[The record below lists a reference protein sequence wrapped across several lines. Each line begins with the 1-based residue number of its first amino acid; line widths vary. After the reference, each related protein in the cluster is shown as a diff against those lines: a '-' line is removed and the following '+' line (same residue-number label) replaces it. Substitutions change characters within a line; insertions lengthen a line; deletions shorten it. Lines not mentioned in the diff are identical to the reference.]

1 MTTNII
7 HFADLH
13 LNEQNMEQTKPALE
27 QIVQIVKKEKPNYVV
42 FAGDMGVKRGYITPT
57 EDYILKSAFMEM
69 ADVPSVTIIAIS
81 GNHDITNRYDRVDTV
96 TGILTRS
103 TGKQIHPHII
113 VRNTIDVIQ
122 MNEIVFVTIPHPS
135 KYNLMAS
142 GEANGDIN
150 VMIADKLKEAMLGL
164 QGHLKQITK
173 PIVVV
178 GHGTIA
184 GGVSDN
190 EMLMTTDIDVT
201 IRKEWLPEA
210 QAYMWGH
217 LHKRQVIGKDT
228 PIVYAGAPAPLTFG
242 QEKHK
247 PSIEK
252 WSIKDGIATHE
263 PIPLR
268 IAHDLQ
274 TIEIG
279 ADAFKNGEPPMNV
292 LKKLISETDLKD
304 AKIRLRYEIP
314 KEKAGLIQK
323 AELTRWMK
331 ERGVF
336 ESKIVSQVVDDIS
349 IRAESIDS
357 EMSQEALL
365 SLWAGLDAER
375 KPYLTSMHKIATETD
390 VSIPSDEL
398 HKLTGTDYEITRLQA
413 KNFKPLIDVDVK
425 FDTLGKT
432 VCISGENHNG
442 KSQLAE
448 AERFALWKIIRR
460 GTSLAD
466 VVRHGA
472 TDEAKVS
479 VHFNSKGNEY
489 RVERMVNLTSSGR
502 AKGEVVFSVRTDN
515 GYKPL
520 NEGTAIETQKAIERV
535 VGSYAM
541 YRATRFGSQS
551 EIDLLCR
558 MLPSELKDTLQE
570 AINVGVYDIRKA
582 IAQKEA
588 DQIAKQNQR
597 KVNEI
602 EVLKGKVEPEQDIL
616 NDMNGLQKEKSDIEK
631 DIEHIE
637 TTADELKINVE
648 RCNQAQEQVNRK
660 IERKMQLEQNLTNE
674 DNTVIRLEKILENKD
689 KVDEGLEK
697 LQTLKRE
704 YERADK
710 DFECVFKI
718 IGTYTD
724 KQHALRFDI
733 VDTEKL
739 IRDDKLRVDTLRRD
753 QDLLRTTYDRELRQL
768 NHEAETAKSSG
779 KLVDSVPC
787 AGTDMNSQC
796 DLLTHARQSK
806 SQAEAIEKKIK
817 DLKAPNTTEHD
828 DKINATLQKVEQLTQ
843 NIAKANEK
851 IDMLDKECIEEQNK
865 YPLAEKR
872 DGIREALHAEEKKD
886 WDKIKQDLMVAE
898 EKIAQASK
906 YSKHLRDELNTLIA
920 EIRILQEQASG
931 EFTYRHELMS
941 TKQVLTTKI
950 AEKDSILD
958 KIGRATEQLN
968 NIAGWKNRLN
978 EIEDGMIETVKTI
991 TAYNL
996 YLQAVSRDGLPFLLL
1011 ERALPRF
1018 EQYANEFLCVDEGFP
1033 NALRIQIQSQK
1044 ELQSGDAKDEVVIKY
1059 VDDRG
1064 THPLGEASGWQKVA
1078 VGYALRASLAKVQA
1092 MATGAE
1098 INHCI
1103 YDEGW
1108 GACDQNNILMGKRMI
1123 QKFGEEFGKF
1133 FYITHMDTLKEIA
1146 DTTIHVNAVDGG
1158 ASIEIV

>member
-1 MTTNII
+1 MTTKII

-13 LNEQNMEQTKPALE
+13 LNEQNMEQTKPALD
-27 QIVQIVKKEKPNYVV
+27 QIVQIVKKEKPDYVV

-69 ADVPSVTIIAIS
+69 ADVPSVTIIAIP

-103 TGKQIHPHII
+103 NGQEIHPDII
-113 VRNTIDVIQ
+113 VRNAIDIIHK
-122 MNEIVFVTIPHPS
+122 NDITFVTIPFPS
-135 KYNLMAS
+135 KYNLLAS
-142 GEANGDIN
+142 GEVNGDIN
-150 VMIADKLKEAMLGL
+150 IMIADKLKEAMLGL
-164 QGHLKQITK
+164 QVTLEKTNK

-178 GHGTIA
+178 GHGTIS

-190 EMLMTTDIDVT
+190 EMLMTTDIDMI
-201 IRKEWLPEA
+201 IRREWLPKA
-210 QAYMWGH
+210 QAYLWGH
-217 LHKRQVIGKDT
+217 LHYRQEIGT
-228 PIVYAGAPAPLTFG
+228 AQPVVYSGACSPLTFS
-242 QEKHK
+242 QERHK
-247 PSIEK
+247 PSVEK
-252 WSIKDGIATHE
+252 WVIEDGMARHE
-263 PIPLR
+263 PIHLR
-268 IAHDLQ
+268 IAHDLR

-292 LKKLISETDLKD
+292 LKKLIGETDLKD

-331 ERGVF
+331 DRGVF
-336 ESKIVSQVVDDIS
+336 ESKIVSQIMDDIS

-357 EMSQEALL
+357 GMSQKALL
-365 SLWAGLDAER
+365 SLWAGLDEER
-375 KPYLTSMHKIATETD
+375 KPYLTSIHKIGTSTD
-390 VSIPSDEL
+390 LSIPNDDL
-398 HKLTGTDYEITRLQA
+398 HTLTGTDYEITRIRA
-413 KNFKPLIDVDVK
+413 KNFKPLIDVDLD
-425 FDTLGKT
+425 FDRLGKT

-460 GTSLAD
+460 GTSLVD

-479 VHFNSKGNEY
+479 VCFNSKGNEY
-489 RVERMVNLTSSGR
+489 RVERTVALSSSGR
-502 AKGEVVFSVRTDN
+502 AKGDVAFSIKVDE

-520 NEGTAIETQKAIERV
+520 NEGTAIETQKAIERI

-582 IAQKEA
+582 IAQKKA
-588 DQIAKQNQR
+588 DQIDKQNQQ
-597 KVNEI
+597 KIDEI
-602 EVLKGKVEPEQDIL
+602 EALKEKVEPEQEITNVL
-616 NDMNGLQKEKSDIEK
+616 AIHSIRKSDIEK
-631 DIEHIE
+631 DIENVE
-637 TTADELKINVE
+637 AKMDELNLKVE
-648 RCNQAQEQVNRK
+648 RAKLAQEQINRK

-689 KVDEGLEK
+689 KVDEGIK
-697 LQTLKRE
+697 KVKTLKHQYNIADTE
-704 YERADK
+704 YEKVSELNGIYAEK
-710 DFECVFKI
+710 K
-718 IGTYTD
+718 
-724 KQHALRFDI
+724 HSLRFDI
-733 VDTEKL
+733 LDMGKE
-739 IRDDKLRVDTLRRD
+739 IQESKLRSDTLRRD
-753 QDLLRTTYDRELRQL
+753 KDMLIATHESEQRQL
-768 NHEAETAKSSG
+768 NHELATSKSSG
-779 KLVDSVPC
+779 NLVDSVPC
-787 AGTDMNSQC
+787 AGTDINSKC
-796 DLLTHARQSK
+796 DLLIHARQSL
-806 SQAEAIEKKIK
+806 SQAEVIEKKIK
-817 DLKAPNTTEHD
+817 DLKDPDTTEHD
-828 DKINATLQKVEQLTQ
+828 DKIKASLQKREQLAQ

-851 IDMLDKECIEEQNK
+851 IDMLDKEGKDEMNK
-865 YPLAEKR
+865 YPLAEKKE
-872 DGIREALHAEEKKD
+872 DIREALHAEEKKK
-886 WDKIKQDLMVAE
+886 WNNIKQELMIAE
-898 EKIAQASK
+898 EKIAHASK
-906 YSKHLRDELNTLIA
+906 NSKRITAELVTLDA
-920 EIRILQEQASG
+920 DIRSLQEQASG
-931 EFTYRHELMS
+931 EFTCRQELMS
-941 TKQVLTTKI
+941 AKQVLTTIK
-950 AEKDSILD
+950 AEKDSLLD
-958 KIGRATEQLN
+958 KIGRATQQLN
-968 NIAGWKNRLN
+968 NIEEWKNTLKVL
-978 EIEDGMIETVKTI
+978 EDEMTETVKTI
-991 TAYNL
+991 IAYKL

-1018 EQYANEFLCVDEGFP
+1018 EQYANDFLCVDEGFP

-1044 ELQSGDAKDEVVIKY
+1044 ELQSGDARDEVVIKY
-1059 VDDRG
+1059 IDDRG

-1092 MATGAE
+1092 MATGSE

-1108 GACDQNNILMGKRMI
+1108 GTCDQNNILMGRRMI

-1133 FYITHMDTLKEIA
+1133 FYITHMETLKEIA

-1158 ASIEIV
+1158 ATIEIS